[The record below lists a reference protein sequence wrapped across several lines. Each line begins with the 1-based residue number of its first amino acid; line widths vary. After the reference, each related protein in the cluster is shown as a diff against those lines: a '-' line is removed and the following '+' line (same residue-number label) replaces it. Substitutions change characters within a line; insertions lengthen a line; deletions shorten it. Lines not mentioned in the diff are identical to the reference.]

1 MKSERAKRFRKSMGS
16 SDPESL
22 EFLPSTYIMRRL
34 LGVKIARP
42 IYLESDF
49 VSRDGIQRILGR

>member
-1 MKSERAKRFRKSMGS
+1 MGS

-22 EFLPSTYIMRRL
+22 EFLSSTYIMGRL
-34 LGVKIARP
+34 LGAKIERP

-49 VSRDGIQRILGR
+49 VSRDGIRRNSGR

>member
-1 MKSERAKRFRKSMGS
+1 MGS

-22 EFLPSTYIMRRL
+22 EFPSSTYIMGKL
-34 LGVKIARP
+34 LGAKIERP